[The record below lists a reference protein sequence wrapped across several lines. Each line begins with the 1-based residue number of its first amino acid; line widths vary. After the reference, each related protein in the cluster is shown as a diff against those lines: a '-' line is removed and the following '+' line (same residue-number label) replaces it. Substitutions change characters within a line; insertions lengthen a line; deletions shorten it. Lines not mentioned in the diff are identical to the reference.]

1 MMFSANFSQKRIKKQ
16 NESIMNWESFARRI
30 LRPVWRLI
38 LPLYF
43 LIIKYTRRLDPGSVT
58 FRDTTGRKCVGESL
72 FIANSRL
79 AVILAIGAS
88 NIANEGDPHG
98 MFVPLQG
105 VYNFNFIDGRCYIAK
120 DPLLG
125 ATRDRSNLLTR
136 LGDLLVRRGMYD
148 HVLLVPIAY
157 GGTFAAE
164 WAPRGR
170 MHPRLQRA
178 LKMLARRR
186 IALTHVFWQEG
197 EAEAAARD
205 ADPKTW
211 IAHFNAVVDT
221 IRAAAHD
228 TTIYVAQCTICRNPP
243 NDIIRAAQRNVVD
256 PSRKIFAGPDLDV
269 IGMEDRWDECH
280 FSTAGLDRASEL
292 WLTAITEASR
302 HPD

>member
-1 MMFSANFSQKRIKKQ
+1 MCSANFSQRSIKKQ
-16 NESIMNWESFARRI
+16 NEPAMNCELFARRI
-30 LRPVWRLI
+30 LRPVWRLV
-38 LPLYF
+38 LPLY
-43 LIIKYTRRLDPGSVT
+43 LLVIKYTRRLDPGSVT
-58 FRDTTGRKCVGESL
+58 FRDTTSRKCVDESL

-88 NIANEGDPHG
+88 NIANEGDPDG

-105 VYNFNFIDGRCYIAK
+105 VHNFNFIDGRCYVAK

-136 LGDLLVRRGMYD
+136 LGDLLVRRGIYD

-178 LKMLARRR
+178 LKMLAGHR
-186 IALTHVFWQEG
+186 IALTHVLWQEG
-197 EAEAAARD
+197 EAEAAVRD
-205 ADPKTW
+205 ADPKIW
-211 IAHFNAVVDT
+211 IVHFNAVVDT
-221 IRAAAHD
+221 IRAAAPD
-228 TTIYVAQCTICRNPP
+228 TPIYVAQCTICRNAP
-243 NDIIRAAQRNVVD
+243 NDVIRITQRTVVD
-256 PSRKIFAGPDLDV
+256 PRRKIFAGPDLDI

-280 FSTAGLDRASEL
+280 FSTTGLDRAAEL
-292 WLTAITEASR
+292 WLTAITKV